1 VRHDHVRRRWGVGGR
16 RGTVQYARVEPT
28 SDSGC
33 FARGGGSSIRRIFSE
48 LDEHERQFLLM
59 VTDFGIAVC
68 GAKLMIHL
76 ISLFVA

>member
-1 VRHDHVRRRWGVGGR
+1 M
-16 RGTVQYARVEPT
+16 
-28 SDSGC
+28 
-33 FARGGGSSIRRIFSE
+33 RRIFSE

>member
-1 VRHDHVRRRWGVGGR
+1 M
-16 RGTVQYARVEPT
+16 
-28 SDSGC
+28 
-33 FARGGGSSIRRIFSE
+33 RRIFSE
-48 LDEHERQFLLM
+48 LDEQERQFLLM

>member
-1 VRHDHVRRRWGVGGR
+1 M
-16 RGTVQYARVEPT
+16 
-28 SDSGC
+28 
-33 FARGGGSSIRRIFSE
+33 RRIFSE

-68 GAKLMIHL
+68 VAKLMIHV